1 MAKRIERIDVLNEP
15 YRPILSIPKEKIDE
29 LFSLINAMD
38 TQQIKQYTIINSIN
52 LNVEQSV
59 SGDSLMHKVILLD
72 NSLKKEFHRLNMIKF
87 LYQNGVNP
95 DKPNRNNQTALHLAC
110 IHQYYTIVEFLVSIG
125 VDLNFKDNNGA
136 TPFHYAL
143 TGKIELYNEP
153 KEIKEFIKKPL
164 KIDFD
169 KKNDLIEIKKNIWSK
184 INSETATE
192 MASNSFI
199 KAITS
204 TIEHSIYMDKR
215 IKDIVLTFTKKLAEQ
230 ILSIKKTEALNF
242 IKEQVEISKTEI
254 VKIINNNWE
263 SFKTIDDS
271 LVIHNKEESSWVL
284 QDNEQSP
291 LKNINVKQDIRNEA
305 KNAKDTIKEE
315 CKKIKSSNYDF
326 KEEYQNKVIDFYF
339 EFIRDKYGN
348 GDFNMIPPKTAGT
361 FKLQPGK
368 NIENTNW
375 NKFHREYINKDKVV
389 NYIDPRAIDFADNII
404 NWDDK
409 TFIGGSREMT
419 VVHDIE
425 VIKKILEYTDIKQRV
440 FHILANLGKD
450 YVISNWNEN
459 DLENVQKQDLLG
471 NPPTPIINSINDTIE
486 IILPYNIIFKNEL
499 NLPNTKG
506 LIKPTHEPYLN
517 EIKKLFLENNVSSV
531 LYNLICKRNCL
542 LSADNLT
549 GNIDSSV
556 CSLILALQLKPD
568 IITNAILD
576 STFKKYY
583 LSYVTKKPGTTEEQ
597 RLFAMTYILLSEEL
611 KDDPEYYYK
620 LIDITLPTKIQ
631 TDLQNIERKI
641 SNLYALKNIYMAS
654 QNTDDLIKL
663 NNDKNV
669 LIQMIIEF
677 IKQMQTKPLESDI
690 LNIFTYI
697 TNDFKENDL
706 RFFDF
711 DSHDVFEKIFPD
723 PGAITY
729 DASFEKYDEEETKN
743 NFVNKII
750 HTIKNGQT
758 TMLMPY
764 IYHLLEVFNILSK
777 GQVTLANPLKENEL
791 FSLRKLNEARHLGL
805 VYQGLLP
812 FQIMY
817 PKIEIN
823 QNPQIDLFL
832 MTPVGALL
840 YHTFN
845 GDNLTDSEIPYIGN
859 YVKIDHKNGQALT
872 IGAKNTYFAPNNEV
886 KNRPPLKS
894 SLDILKERNK
904 DYLLTVLSKLLNST
918 NSHSLISLL
927 EYGAKLSKVFTEIYP
942 TIMVFVELLEL
953 MGDNN
958 TKSIVTTIINQLNNY
973 NGYILLYYYI
983 LKKDKLYKIPKF
995 NYFVIP
1001 NYNESGNFLFFD
1013 DPTVNLD
1020 FLSESAIN
1028 VESVIPEINNSV
1040 LYNQGISKFSELYKN
1055 INNNIIR
1062 GTYIIKKESLT
1073 LSKTAGL
1080 PPSIKPLLPK
1090 FYRYNLILLIKD
1102 TFDEL
1107 IKTPNNVIVKKI
1119 SEIRDDIDIDKNDV
1133 LTYFTIGKLIEEV
1146 VSEHC
1151 KDYIQKQSM
1160 RMITK
1165 LLNKASR
1172 ALPVGTTELIQK
1184 QEDFSLM
1191 LNDTKINPFK
1201 IGIILDD
1208 IESNIYQFS
1217 KVEKT
1222 RNDYINFIIYPE
1234 EYANSEILKSKYKLT
1249 LNKQIYEYLL
1259 GSDINPYILD
1269 ANNQSAI
1276 FPLLKLHNYKIL
1288 EELKMTNID
1297 FREFPYINASDVNA
1311 LDYLINE
1318 HSNHTKLLIENDF
1331 NDFNKWINNFVCYQK
1346 NEVKTLILSNEKFGN
1361 NVPKYLEESFNAI
1374 CYITNQ
1380 YLSESIHKIEEFL
1393 DKNELKSY
1401 LNAPINFN
1409 EYLFINN
1416 SEIYGNI
1423 YVSSTDNFI
1432 LDLIENKKKEVKIIK
1447 KSYSQL
1453 NDGNTK
1459 QKLIRKETTINTE
1472 IDQYKSLLN
1481 GHVKIDY
1488 IELNKKKILE
1498 RYNMLKYSLTISL
1511 SKLGNYEN
1519 LNQSKDLLTFKCI
1532 RKELEIMKNLN
1543 NKKKELQIVYNF
1555 YNNSNKLSETYFT
1568 FGQYTDNNKVLQFA
1582 NELFIFITKHFI
1594 IFPYIMILR
1603 KTLYAYFESIYPSL
1617 GFSGINARV
1626 DYLFDHQYIY
1636 QDKHNAAD
1644 TRSSLNRLLEDVIS
1658 HRLVVNSLNIFANS
1672 DEEAEFNSKSVK
1684 EILDTVISLMSTN
1697 SVIPVSPDS
1706 KFVDSMKEINS
1717 YFDTF
1722 VPKTIMNWQVIFE
1735 NTLKFN
1741 INQGRIIKCINVLVN

>member
-15 YRPILSIPKEKIDE
+15 YRPILSIPKEKTDE
-29 LFSLINAMD
+29 LFSLINTMD

-125 VDLNFKDNNGA
+125 VDINFKDNNGA

-169 KKNDLIEIKKNIWSK
+169 KKNDLIEIKKNIWRK
-184 INSETATE
+184 INLESDVE
-192 MASNSFI
+192 MAPNSFI
-199 KAITS
+199 KAITN
-204 TIEHSIYMDKR
+204 TIEHSIYTDKR
-215 IKDIVLTFTKKLAEQ
+215 IKDIVLTFTKKLSEQ
-230 ILSIKKTEALNF
+230 ILSIKKTDALNF

-271 LVIHNKEESSWVL
+271 LIIHNKEESSWVI
-284 QDNEQSP
+284 QNNEQSP

-315 CKKIKSSNYDF
+315 CKKIKSSNYDV
-326 KEEYQNKVIDFYF
+326 KSEYEKKIIEFYL
-339 EFIRDKYGN
+339 EFIRNKNGD
-348 GDFNMIPPKTAGT
+348 GDFNSIPGKTAGI
-361 FKLQPGK
+361 FKLEPGK
-368 NIENTNW
+368 KIENTNW
-375 NKFHREYINKDKVV
+375 NKFHKDNVTNK
-389 NYIDPRAIDFADNII
+389 IDSRAIDFADNII

-409 TFIGGSREMT
+409 TFIGGSREMNIK
-419 VVHDIE
+419 HDIE
-425 VIKKILEYTDIKQRV
+425 VIKKILEYPDIKQRV
-440 FHILANLGKD
+440 FHILADLGKD
-450 YVISNWNEN
+450 KINNFDEN
-459 DLENVQKQDLLG
+459 NLEFVDKTDLTGAIKD
-471 NPPTPIINSINDTIE
+471 IITTADDNIK
-486 IILPYNIIFKNEL
+486 IIFPYNIIFKNEM
-499 NLPNTKG
+499 NLPNTKN
-506 LIKPTHEPYLN
+506 LITNAHEPYLN
-517 EIKKLFLENNVSSV
+517 KIKKLFLENNISSV

-542 LSADNLT
+542 GSRDNLT
-549 GNIDSSV
+549 GDIDSSV

-583 LSYVTKKPGTTEEQ
+583 LSFIAKQVGLTEEE
-597 RLFAMTYILLSEEL
+597 RLFAMIYILLSEEL
-611 KDDPEYYYK
+611 KQNPDYYK
-620 LIDITLPTKIQ
+620 AIDLTLPQKIQ
-631 TDLQNIERKI
+631 NNLQTIKNII
-641 SNLYALKNIYMAS
+641 NNIYVLKNTYLI
-654 QNTDDLIKL
+654 NENLDVLNNLIKE
-663 NNDKNV
+663 KNI
-669 LIQMIIEF
+669 LIQIIIEF
-677 IKQMQTKPLESDI
+677 IKEMQTKPLESDI

-697 TNDFKENDL
+697 TNDFKDNDL

-711 DSHDVFEKIFPD
+711 DSADVFEKIFPD
-723 PGAITY
+723 PGGLTY
-729 DASFEKYDEEETKN
+729 DESFEKYDEDELKN

-750 HTIKNGQT
+750 HIIKNGQT
-758 TMLMPY
+758 TMLIPY
-764 IYHLLEVFNILSK
+764 IYHLLEVFNVRITRPGPPINVL
-777 GQVTLANPLKENEL
+777 QPTEI
-791 FSLRKLNEARHLGL
+791 FSLNKLNEARHLGL

-812 FQIMY
+812 FQQMY
-817 PKIEIN
+817 EEIN
-823 QNPQIDLFL
+823 INKNPKIDLFL
-832 MTPVGALL
+832 MTRLGAGVQA

-845 GDNLTDSEIPYIGN
+845 GDNLTDREIPYIGN
-859 YVKIDHKNGQALT
+859 YVHIDHLNGVLLS
-872 IGAKNTYFAPNNEV
+872 IGAKNTYFAPENV
-886 KNRPPLKS
+886 IKNRPPLKS
-894 SLDILKERNK
+894 SLEILKERNK

-942 TIMVFVELLEL
+942 AIMVFVELLEL
-953 MGDNN
+953 MDDNN
-958 TKSIVTTIINQLNNY
+958 TKNIVTSIIKQLNNY
-973 NGYILLYYYI
+973 NGYILLYYYV

-1001 NYNESGNFLFFD
+1001 NYEESGKFLFFD
-1013 DPTVNLD
+1013 DPAINLD
-1020 FLSESAIN
+1020 FLSESVKN
-1028 VESVIPEINNSV
+1028 VESIIPEINNSV
-1040 LYNQGISKFSELYKN
+1040 LYNQGISKFSQLYKN
-1055 INNNIIR
+1055 INNNIIK

-1073 LSKTAGL
+1073 LSKTAEL
-1080 PPSIKPLLPK
+1080 PPSIKPLLSK
-1090 FYRYNLILLIKD
+1090 FYKYNLILLIKD
-1102 TFDEL
+1102 TFDDL
-1107 IKTPNNVIVKKI
+1107 NKNPDNIIIKKVN
-1119 SEIRDDIDIDKNDV
+1119 EIRDDVDKEQNDV

-1165 LLNKASR
+1165 LLNKTSN
-1172 ALPVGTTELIQK
+1172 ALPVETVNLIQK
-1184 QEDFSLM
+1184 QDDFSLM
-1191 LNDTKINPFK
+1191 LNETKINPFT
-1201 IGIILDD
+1201 IRQIPDD

-1222 RNDYINFIIYPE
+1222 KNDNINFIIYPE

-1249 LNKQIYEYLL
+1249 LNKEIYECLL
-1259 GSDINPYILD
+1259 ASDINPYILD

-1276 FPLLKLHNYKIL
+1276 FPLLKLHNFKIL
-1288 EELKMTNID
+1288 EELKMSNID

-1318 HSNHTKLLIENDF
+1318 YNNHTKLLLENEY
-1331 NDFNKWINNFVCYQK
+1331 NDYSKWINNFVFYQK

-1380 YLSESIHKIEEFL
+1380 YLSESIHKIENVIIK
-1393 DKNELKSY
+1393 DELKRY
-1401 LNAPINFN
+1401 LGAPENFN

-1416 SEIYGNI
+1416 SKIYGNI
-1423 YVSSTDNFI
+1423 YESSTDNFI
-1432 LDLIENKKKEVKIIK
+1432 LDLIENKKKEIELIQ

-1459 QKLIRKETTINTE
+1459 RRLQLKEKNIDRE
-1472 IDQYKSLLN
+1472 ISQYKNLLI
-1481 GHVKIDY
+1481 GHTKIGNID
-1488 IELNKKKILE
+1488 LNKKKILE
-1498 RYNMLKYSLTISL
+1498 RYNMLPYSLTISL
-1511 SKLGNYEN
+1511 SKLVNYDF
-1519 LNQSKDLLTFKCI
+1519 LNESKDLLTFGCI
-1532 RKELEIMKNLN
+1532 KKELEIMKDLN
-1543 NKKKELQIVYNF
+1543 NKKKDLQKVCNF
-1555 YNNSNKLSETYFT
+1555 YNNSNKVSETYFT
-1568 FGQYTDNNKVLQFA
+1568 FGQYMDNNKVLQFA
-1582 NELFIFITKHFI
+1582 NELFIFMVKHFI
-1594 IFPYIMILR
+1594 IFPYTMILR

-1617 GFSGINARV
+1617 SFSGINDRV
-1626 DYLFDHQYIY
+1626 NYLFDHQYIY
-1636 QDKHNAAD
+1636 QDKYNAAD
-1644 TRSSLNRLLEDVIS
+1644 TRSSLNRLLEDVITQ
-1658 HRLVVNSLNIFANS
+1658 RLVVNSLYIFANS
-1672 DEEAEFNSKSVK
+1672 NEEAEFNSKSVK

-1697 SVIPVSPDS
+1697 SVIPISPDS

-1722 VPKTIMNWQVIFE
+1722 VPKTILNWQVIFE